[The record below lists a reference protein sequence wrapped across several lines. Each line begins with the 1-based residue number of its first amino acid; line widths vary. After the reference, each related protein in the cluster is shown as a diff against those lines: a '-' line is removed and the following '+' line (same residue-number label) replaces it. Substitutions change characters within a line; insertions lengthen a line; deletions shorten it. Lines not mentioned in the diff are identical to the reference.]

1 MRIKEHLDKI
11 RLSHLLCLFCG
22 ALIPIYADVLF
33 LHEIN
38 SSTVSALM
46 DTIMAIAALSAA
58 LSVRHWL
65 KDRVKNKGFEH
76 AQTIL
81 IDIHSITK
89 KFFDLQANYKHL
101 AKRYMD
107 GSEIDKNEKSGFINE
122 SNEIQNQ
129 CYLIRDKSLEMLISI
144 LGLSS
149 WDMKCNFEE
158 EYIKYMKKIEEAR
171 EFIEEQVINLDHS
184 KHIVRLKQWKK
195 TEKEF
200 NDFVVSTS
208 QTYAELDKRFV
219 TAFSYVPPN

>member
-1 MRIKEHLDKI
+1 MRIKEHLDKS

-46 DTIMAIAALSAA
+46 DTIMAIAAISAA

-81 IDIHSITK
+81 IDIHSITR

-144 LGLSS
+144 LG
-149 WDMKCNFEE
+149 
-158 EYIKYMKKIEEAR
+158 
-171 EFIEEQVINLDHS
+171 
-184 KHIVRLKQWKK
+184 
-195 TEKEF
+195 
-200 NDFVVSTS
+200 
-208 QTYAELDKRFV
+208 
-219 TAFSYVPPN
+219 